1 MFHILGKFGFENSF
15 IRWIK
20 LLYNNVTSMISNSGW
35 LSVPFN
41 ISRGI
46 RQGCPLSALL
56 FVIVAEIMA
65 IKIRSLQNIQGIE
78 VKSQTTPHFIKI
90 CQLADD
96 TTLFLKDEN
105 DIIESLRIVDEF
117 GMFSGLKLNRSKTEG
132 M

>member
-1 MFHILGKFGFENSF
+1 
-15 IRWIK
+15 
-20 LLYNNVTSMISNSGW
+20 
-35 LSVPFN
+35 
-41 ISRGI
+41 
-46 RQGCPLSALL
+46 
-56 FVIVAEIMA
+56 MA

-78 VKSQTTPHFIKI
+78 VKSQTTTHFIKI

>member
-56 FVIVAEIMA
+56 FVIVA
-65 IKIRSLQNIQGIE
+65 LQNIQGIE
-78 VKSQTTPHFIKI
+78 VKSQTTPHFITI

-117 GMFSGLKLNRSKTEG
+117 GMFSGLKLNRRYVTG
-132 M
+132 

>member
-65 IKIRSLQNIQGIE
+65 IKIRSLQTFK
-78 VKSQTTPHFIKI
+78 V
-90 CQLADD
+90 
-96 TTLFLKDEN
+96 LK
-105 DIIESLRIVDEF
+105 
-117 GMFSGLKLNRSKTEG
+117 
-132 M
+132 